1 MDLHLAGPGDVPK
14 QLESLYDRLATFCRE
29 HSIDL
34 HMSGLTR
41 TLLAFK
47 NDAHYPVGT
56 SGRTIVIGSIWFWG
70 FILWYGC
77 LGLGGFVFR
86 LNGTY

>member
-14 QLESLYDRLATFCRE
+14 QLESLFNRLATFCRE

-41 TLLAFK
+41 ALLAFQT
-47 NDAHYPVGT
+47 DACYPVGT
-56 SGRTIVIGSIWFWG
+56 
-70 FILWYGC
+70 
-77 LGLGGFVFR
+77 
-86 LNGTY
+86 